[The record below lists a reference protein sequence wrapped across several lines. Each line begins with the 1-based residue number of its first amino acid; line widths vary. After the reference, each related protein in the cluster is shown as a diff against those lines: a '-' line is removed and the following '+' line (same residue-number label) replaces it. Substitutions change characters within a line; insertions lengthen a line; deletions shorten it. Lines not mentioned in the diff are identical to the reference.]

1 MIVTYKEITY
11 NNNNNNNRV
20 DAQKLGVLS
29 VVQWWYYKL
38 KSSIKI

>member
-29 VVQWWYYKL
+29 VVQ
-38 KSSIKI
+38 